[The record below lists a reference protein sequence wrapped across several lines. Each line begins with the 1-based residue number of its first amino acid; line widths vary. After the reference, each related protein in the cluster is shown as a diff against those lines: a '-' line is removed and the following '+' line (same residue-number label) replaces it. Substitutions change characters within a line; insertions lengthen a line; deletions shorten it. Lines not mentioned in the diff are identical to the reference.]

1 MSREL
6 DAQTRAEAVVDALG
20 LLYHNDLD
28 PDEFML
34 FPGNDGATIAVEDDA
49 AYWEATGDPRDGFAC
64 LVRTILSQ
72 NTSDAAS
79 QPAHEALL
87 DRYGGDGD
95 LAAALSGADHATLA
109 ETIRSAGLYNQKAK
123 TILRAAGWV
132 LEEYGSADAF
142 DAFVTDGDPEACPLA
157 DLCDRVGVDTL
168 SGEVTD
174 PARAD

>member
-28 PDEFML
+28 PDEFTL
-34 FPGNDGATIAVEDDA
+34 FPGNGGAAIAVEDDA
-49 AYWEATGDPRDGFAC
+49 AYWEATGDSRDGFAC

-87 DRYGGDGD
+87 DR
-95 LAAALSGADHATLA
+95 
-109 ETIRSAGLYNQKAK
+109 
-123 TILRAAGWV
+123 V